1 MAQTILIKRSTGTAT
16 PGSLTAGELAYSD
29 ASDKLFIGAPA
40 DAAVTTI
47 GGKVFMDM
55 LDHTAGTLAASSAI
69 IVDSNSKI
77 DQLLVDNMR
86 IGTTANTIDTS
97 SGTLTLAPAGNL
109 VITHGGTVDLSAQA
123 NEITL
128 LDNNAAALNI
138 TESSNSYLKFV
149 TTNSAEKIIAGKT
162 LIVDGDG
169 TTSNGGISLSNG
181 VIDLKNGGT
190 ASKILFY
197 CESSNAHAQT
207 LQAAAHSLSASN
219 TLTLPHVGTIL
230 ATTDG
235 AQTFTNKSLTAPTLT
250 GTTTAAAA
258 NFSGTV
264 TFAGGASGVSIT
276 QGAISIKN
284 GGTQSYIDFYC
295 ESSNAHYAR
304 LQAPAHSA
312 FSGNVTITLPAAAT
326 TLVGRTTTD
335 TLTNKTLTSPD
346 INTPDIDGGTI
357 DGTAINNS
365 TIGASTPSTGV
376 FTQVDVDNIKINGN
390 VISST
395 DTNGNIVL
403 NPNGSGVI
411 NANTSKITNVVD
423 PTQAQDAATKAY
435 VDAVKTGLDFKDSVR
450 VATTGNITIAS
461 DLNVG
466 DSIDGITLADG
477 DRVLVKDQSTASQNG
492 IYTAGASPARATDAD
507 ADAEVTAGL
516 FVFVEEGTAN
526 SDNGYVLSTDGTITV
541 GSTALTFTQFSGAGQ
556 IVAGD
561 AISKSGNTLNVNDD
575 NITVEVS
582 SDNLR
587 IKGIT
592 ATAVGDLLIGAAS
605 NAGYTRLVK
614 PSGNAT
620 AHDYIL
626 SMNTSGVAQWSN
638 TLDGGSF

>member
-169 TTSNGGISLSNG
+169 TTSNGGVSISNG

-312 FSGNVTITLPAAAT
+312 FSGNVTITLPATAT

-365 TIGASTPSTGV
+365 AIGGSTPSTGA
-376 FTQVDVDNIKINGN
+376 FTAVTVDNLTINGN
-390 VISST
+390 TITST
-395 DTNGNIVL
+395 DTNGNINL
-403 NPNGSGVI
+403 DPNGSGVVDV
-411 NANTSKITNVVD
+411 NTSRIVNVTD

-435 VDAVKTGLDFKDSVR
+435 VDAVKVGLDFKDSVR
-450 VATTGNITIAS
+450 VATTGNITISS

-466 DSIDGITLADG
+466 DTIDGVTLADG

-561 AISKSGNTLNVNDD
+561 ALSKSGNTLNVNDD

>member
-466 DSIDGITLADG
+466 DSIDGVTLADG

-561 AISKSGNTLNVNDD
+561 ALSKSGNTLNVNDD

>member
-169 TTSNGGISLSNG
+169 TTGNGGISLSNG

-312 FSGNVTITLPAAAT
+312 FSGNVTITLPATAT

-365 TIGASTPSTGV
+365 AIGGSTPSTGA
-376 FTQVDVDNIKINGN
+376 FTAVTVDNLTINGN
-390 VISST
+390 TITST
-395 DTNGNIVL
+395 DTNGNINL
-403 NPNGSGVI
+403 DPNGSGVVDV
-411 NANTSKITNVVD
+411 NTSRIVNVTD

-435 VDAVKTGLDFKDSVR
+435 VDAVKVGLDFKDSVR
-450 VATTGNITIAS
+450 VATTGNITISS

-466 DSIDGITLADG
+466 DTIDGITLADG

-492 IYTAGASPARATDAD
+492 IYTAGSSPARATDAD

-526 SDNGYVLSTDGTITV
+526 GDNGYVLSTDGTITV

-561 AISKSGNTLNVNDD
+561 ALSKSGNTLNVNDD

>member
-435 VDAVKTGLDFKDSVR
+435 VDAVKVGLDFKDSVR

-492 IYTAGASPARATDAD
+492 IYTAGSSPARATDAD

-561 AISKSGNTLNVNDD
+561 ALSKSGNTLNVNDD

>member
-69 IVDSNSKI
+69 IVASNSKI

-109 VITHGGTVDLSAQA
+109 VITHGGSVDLSAQA

-169 TTSNGGISLSNG
+169 TTGNGGISLSNG

-411 NANTSKITNVVD
+411 NANTSKITNDVD

-435 VDAVKTGLDFKDSVR
+435 VDAVKVGLDFKDSVR

-466 DSIDGITLADG
+466 ASIDGVTLADG
-477 DRVLVKDQSTASQNG
+477 DRVLVKDQATASQNG

-561 AISKSGNTLNVNDD
+561 ALSKSGNTLNVNDD

-605 NAGYTRLVK
+605 NAGYSRLVK

>member
-435 VDAVKTGLDFKDSVR
+435 VDAVKVGLDFKDSVR

>member
-169 TTSNGGISLSNG
+169 TTGNGGISLSNG

-312 FSGNVTITLPAAAT
+312 FSGNLTITLPATAT

-435 VDAVKTGLDFKDSVR
+435 VDAVKVGLDFKDSVR
-450 VATTGNITIAS
+450 VATTGNITISS

-466 DSIDGITLADG
+466 DTIDGITLADG

-561 AISKSGNTLNVNDD
+561 ALSKSGNTLNVNDD

>member
-86 IGTTANTIDTS
+86 IGTTANTIDTT

-123 NEITL
+123 NEVTL

-435 VDAVKTGLDFKDSVR
+435 VDAVKVGLDFKDSVR

-466 DSIDGITLADG
+466 DSIDGVTLADG

-561 AISKSGNTLNVNDD
+561 ALSKSGNTLNVNDD

>member
-264 TFAGGASGVSIT
+264 TFAGGSNGVSIT

-284 GGTQSYIDFYC
+284 GGSQSYVDFYC

-312 FSGNVTITLPAAAT
+312 FSGNVTITLPATAT

-365 TIGASTPSTGV
+365 AIGGSTPSTGA
-376 FTQVDVDNIKINGN
+376 FTAVTVDNLVLNGN
-390 VISST
+390 TIFSGDS
-395 DTNGNIVL
+395 NGNINL
-403 NPNGSGVI
+403 DPNGSGVVDV
-411 NANTSKITNVVD
+411 NTSRIVNVTD

-435 VDAVKTGLDFKDSVR
+435 VDAVKVGLDFKDSVR

-466 DSIDGITLADG
+466 DTIDGVTLADG

-561 AISKSGNTLNVNDD
+561 ALSKSGNTLNVNDD

>member
-365 TIGASTPSTGV
+365 AIGGSTPSTGA
-376 FTQVDVDNIKINGN
+376 FTAVTVDNLVLNGN
-390 VISST
+390 TIFSGDS
-395 DTNGNIVL
+395 NGNINL
-403 NPNGSGVI
+403 DPNGSGVVDV
-411 NANTSKITNVVD
+411 NTSRIVNVTD

-435 VDAVKTGLDFKDSVR
+435 VDAVKVGLDFKDSVR

-466 DSIDGITLADG
+466 DTIDGVTLADG

-492 IYTAGASPARATDAD
+492 IYTAGSSPARATDAD

-561 AISKSGNTLNVNDD
+561 ALSKSGNTLNVNDD

>member
-435 VDAVKTGLDFKDSVR
+435 VDAVKVGLDFKDSVR

-561 AISKSGNTLNVNDD
+561 ALSKSGNTLNVNDD

>member
-466 DSIDGITLADG
+466 DTIDGITLADG

-561 AISKSGNTLNVNDD
+561 ALSKSGNTLNVNDD

-592 ATAVGDLLIGAAS
+592 ATAVGELLIGAAS

>member
-1 MAQTILIKRSTGTAT
+1 MIDIKN
-16 PGSLTAGELAYSD
+16 AG
-29 ASDKLFIGAPA
+29 
-40 DAAVTTI
+40 
-47 GGKVFMDM
+47 
-55 LDHTAGTLAASSAI
+55 
-69 IVDSNSKI
+69 
-77 DQLLVDNMR
+77 
-86 IGTTANTIDTS
+86 
-97 SGTLTLAPAGNL
+97 
-109 VITHGGTVDLSAQA
+109 GGT
-123 NEITL
+123 
-128 LDNNAAALNI
+128 
-138 TESSNSYLKFV
+138 ESQIKL
-149 TTNSAEKIIAGKT
+149 
-162 LIVDGDG
+162 
-169 TTSNGGISLSNG
+169 
-181 VIDLKNGGT
+181 
-190 ASKILFY
+190 Y
-197 CESSNAHAQT
+197 CGSGNQHAQT
-207 LQAAAHSLSASN
+207 LQAADHSLLASN
-219 TLTLPHVGTIL
+219 TLELPHVGTIL

-264 TFAGGASGVSIT
+264 TFAGGSGTGISIT
-276 QGAISIKN
+276 QGAISMKN
-284 GGTQSYIDFYC
+284 GGTQSRIDFYC
-295 ESSNAHYAR
+295 ESSNLHYAR
-304 LQAPAHSA
+304 LQAPAHSS
-312 FSGNVTITLPAAAT
+312 FSSNVTITLPAATT
-326 TLVGRTTTD
+326 TLVGTSTTD

-365 TIGASTPSTGV
+365 AIGASTPSTGV

-390 VISST
+390 IISST

-450 VATTGNITIAS
+450 VATTANITIAS

-466 DSIDGITLADG
+466 DAIDGVTLANG

-526 SDNGYVLSTDGTITV
+526 SDNGYVLTTDGTITV
-541 GSTALTFTQFSGAGQ
+541 DSTGLTFTQFSGAGQ

>member
-312 FSGNVTITLPAAAT
+312 FSGNVTITLPATAT

-365 TIGASTPSTGV
+365 AIGGSTPSTGA
-376 FTQVDVDNIKINGN
+376 FTAVTVDNLTINGN
-390 VISST
+390 TITST
-395 DTNGNIVL
+395 DSNGNINL
-403 NPNGSGVI
+403 DPNGSGVVDV
-411 NANTSKITNVVD
+411 NTSRIVNVTD

-435 VDAVKTGLDFKDSVR
+435 VDAVKVGLDFKDSVR
-450 VATTGNITIAS
+450 VATTGNITISS

-466 DSIDGITLADG
+466 DTIDGITLADG

-526 SDNGYVLSTDGTITV
+526 GDNGYVLSTDGTITV

-561 AISKSGNTLNVNDD
+561 ALSKSGNTLNVNDD

>member
-169 TTSNGGISLSNG
+169 TTSNGGVSISNG

-312 FSGNVTITLPAAAT
+312 FSGNVTITLPATAT

-365 TIGASTPSTGV
+365 AIGGSTPSTGA
-376 FTQVDVDNIKINGN
+376 FTAVTVDNLTINGN
-390 VISST
+390 TITST
-395 DTNGNIVL
+395 DTNGNIIL
-403 NPNGSGVI
+403 DPNGSGVVDV
-411 NANTSKITNVVD
+411 NTSRIVNVTD

-435 VDAVKTGLDFKDSVR
+435 VDAVKVGLDFKDSVR
-450 VATTGNITIAS
+450 VATTGNITISS

-466 DSIDGITLADG
+466 DTIDGVTLADG

-492 IYTAGASPARATDAD
+492 IYTAGSSPARATDAD

-526 SDNGYVLSTDGTITV
+526 GDNGYVLSTDGTITV

-561 AISKSGNTLNVNDD
+561 ALSKSGNTLNVNDD

>member
-169 TTSNGGISLSNG
+169 TTGNGGISLSNG

-466 DSIDGITLADG
+466 DTIDGITLADG

-516 FVFVEEGTAN
+516 FGFVEEGTAN

-556 IVAGD
+556 IIAGD
-561 AISKSGNTLNVNDD
+561 ALSKSGNTLNVNDD